1 MLRSRLALET
11 DSCSVSRMA
20 NVIEESKSSRATCR
34 TCKQKIDKGVL
45 RFGEETPNQFNEG
58 ETSYFWHHLT
68 CAAGKKPALVKDA
81 LAAFTGTVPDRAALE
96 AQLASAKPKAAAGE
110 RPYPFA
116 ERAAT
121 GRSKCMQCDEAIEKG
136 ALRIAVEREVDTGAF
151 VRKGPG
157 YLHIGCAMEHTG
169 DDELLAQVKKNT
181 PELTPVDV
189 DELTKALTAEA

>member
-1 MLRSRLALET
+1 
-11 DSCSVSRMA
+11 MA

-34 TCKQKIDKGVL
+34 TCRQKIDKGVL

-68 CAAGKKPALVKDA
+68 CAAGKKPALVKEA
-81 LAAFTGTVPDRAALE
+81 LNAFTGTVPDRDKLE
-96 AQLASAKPKAAAGE
+96 AQLASGKPKAAAGE

-136 ALRIAVEREVDTGAF
+136 ALRVVIEREVDTGSF

-157 YLHIGCAMEHTG
+157 YLHAGCASEHTG
-169 DDELLAQVKKNT
+169 DDQLLENVKKNT
-181 PELTPVDV
+181 PELSPADLS
-189 DELTKALTAEA
+189 ELTAALKPPMLGG

>member
-1 MLRSRLALET
+1 
-11 DSCSVSRMA
+11 MA

-34 TCKQKIDKGVL
+34 SCKQKIDKGVL
-45 RFGEETPNQFNEG
+45 RFGEETPNAFNEG

-68 CAAGKKPALVKDA
+68 CAAGKKPALVKEV
-81 LAAFTGTVPDRAALE
+81 LAAFGGPVPDRAALE
-96 AQLASAKPKAAAGE
+96 TLLANAKPKAAAGE

-136 ALRIAVEREVDTGAF
+136 ALRVAVEREVDTGSF

-157 YLHIGCAMEHTG
+157 YLHAACAKENTG
-169 DDELLAQVKKNT
+169 DPELLAHLKKHT
-181 PELTPVDV
+181 PELTPADV
-189 DELTKALTAEA
+189 EALTTALR

>member
-1 MLRSRLALET
+1 
-11 DSCSVSRMA
+11 MA

-58 ETSYFWHHLT
+58 ETSYFWHHLL
-68 CAAGKKPALVKDA
+68 CAAGKKPALVKEA
-81 LAAFTGTVPDRAALE
+81 LAAFPGTVPDREALE
-96 AQLASAKPKAAAGE
+96 TQLASAKPKAAAGE

-121 GRSKCMQCDEAIEKG
+121 GRSKCLQCEEAIEKG
-136 ALRIAVEREVDTGAF
+136 ALRVAIEREVDTGAF

-157 YLHIGCAMEHTG
+157 YLHVGCAMEHTG
-169 DDELLAQVKKNT
+169 DDQLLEGIKKNC

-189 DELTKALTAEA
+189 AELTAGLSAES